1 MNEKSERVSYVLG
14 ITRMS
19 RETLMN
25 QDKADIMLHCL
36 QNLEL
41 GWMGGFLSLDDWLSH
56 VVKDP
61 KIVAFEEGVRRDA
74 DVLLLMKF
82 WFKESDG
89 SEVRELNFLYYR
101 HDNSGR
107 VLGTL
112 GTYHAKGMGGH
123 YYDPL
128 KVWNIEKDQFVSLLE
143 LHGDELFV
151 RFLQQLETRI
161 RKSIDDYQESV
172 RRLAGDH
179 HEVRGIMRRVDCSP
193 DFEEE

>member
-1 MNEKSERVSYVLG
+1 MNKRNERVTYILG
-14 ITRMS
+14 TARMS
-19 RETLMN
+19 RDTLTN

-41 GWMGGFLSLDDWLSH
+41 SWMNGFMPLTKWLSH

-61 KIVAFEEGVRRDA
+61 KIVTFEEGVRRDA

-89 SEVRELNFLYYR
+89 REVHELNFLYYR

-107 VLGTL
+107 LLGTL
-112 GTYHAKGMGGH
+112 GTYHAKGMGGFH
-123 YYDPL
+123 YDPL
-128 KVWNIEKDQFVSLLE
+128 KAWNIEKDQFVSLLE

-151 RFLQQLETRI
+151 RFLQQLETRT
-161 RKSIDDYQESV
+161 RKSIQDHQESA
-172 RRLAGDH
+172 RRLHNDH
-179 HEVRGIMRRVDCSP
+179 QSIVSVMGRVSCSP